1 MTHTKTL
8 NMSSDNL
15 TPSVAI
21 LYIATGRYT
30 VFWDYFYQSAKR
42 FLLPDCN
49 KHYILFTDNTEL
61 LSQEDQYSNV
71 TVIKQEA
78 LEWPYIAL
86 MRYQIIL
93 SISHILQSYD
103 FTFYF
108 NGNTEFLTEVYKEDL
123 LPLEEK
129 QRITLYLQPH
139 IFHKNKNKY
148 PYDRN
153 PESNAYIPY
162 NQGRYYFAGG
172 ITGGRTKDYLEMC
185 EVLQS
190 YTEYDLQKNII
201 ALWHDESYLN
211 RFALNRSDIKIL
223 PPYFTKGENEYWK
236 RNSKLMF
243 SDKTHYRFGGHAYLR
258 SETNNKITQSEWEQ
272 KNAKPRRRLTYRFKQ
287 YVKSLFL

>member
-1 MTHTKTL
+1 
-8 NMSSDNL
+8 MSDKDS

-30 VFWDYFYQSAKR
+30 VFWEYFYQSAEK
-42 FLLPDCN
+42 FLLPDCD

-61 LSQEDQYSNV
+61 LSQQSHYSNV
-71 TVIKQEA
+71 TMIEQEA

-93 SISHILQSYD
+93 SVRYILEQYD

-108 NGNTEFLTEVYKEDL
+108 NGNTEFLSKVSKKDL
-123 LPLEEK
+123 LPLEANQE
-129 QRITLYLQPH
+129 ITLYLQPH
-139 IFHKNKNKY
+139 VFHKNRNKY

-153 PESNAYIPY
+153 SKSNAYIPY
-162 NQGRYYFAGG
+162 NQGKYYFAGG
-172 ITGGRTKDYLEMC
+172 ITGGRTESYLEMC
-185 EVLQS
+185 EILHS
-190 YTEYDLQKNII
+190 YTESDLQENII

-211 RFALNRSDIKIL
+211 KFALDRDDIKVL

-236 RNSKLMF
+236 NTSKLMF

-258 SETNNKITQSEWEQ
+258 SETNEKITPSEW
-272 KNAKPRRRLTYRFKQ
+272 KKNNAKPRRRFTYRFKQ
-287 YVKSLFL
+287 YFKSLFFR